1 MVFINETNLRHTG
14 EPIKRGVPE
23 QEIIYTAR
31 QTGGYEMK
39 HIKLALMVT
48 ALVVLAAACSNIQIT
63 RTSGSLNARRVSI
76 AKAKVVEVDHE
87 NHTAILKDK
96 HGRQSVN
103 FGPDAPNFSKVKVG
117 DIVIA
122 EVLETMTVSRKASDD
137 EPSAGG
143 FETTQR
149 DPLAPGAQKVTVVE
163 SSARVEKIDYE
174 TRMITLSGTNGKRVT
189 IEAGPEIKSF
199 NEIKQGDL
207 ITMQIVK
214 QTIIRV
220 EAP

>member
-1 MVFINETNLRHTG
+1 MMVSVL
-14 EPIKRGVPE
+14 VCLM
-23 QEIIYTAR
+23 TACVS
-31 QTGGYEMK
+31 T
-39 HIKLALMVT
+39 
-48 ALVVLAAACSNIQIT
+48 NIQT
-63 RTSGSLNARRVSI
+63 KRTDDGINARRVSY
-76 AKAKVVEVDHE
+76 AEAEVVEIDYE
-87 NHTAILKDK
+87 NHTAVLKDK

-103 FGPDAPNFSKVKVG
+103 FGPDAPNFSKLKVG
-117 DIVIA
+117 DIVIS
-122 EVLETMTVSRKASDD
+122 EVLETMKIKVSSEASDD

-174 TRMITLSGTNGKRVT
+174 TREITLSGTNGRRVT
-189 IEAGPEIKSF
+189 TTLGPEVKQI
-199 NEIKQGDL
+199 ERIKQGDM

-220 EAP
+220 ESP

>member
-1 MVFINETNLRHTG
+1 M
-14 EPIKRGVPE
+14 
-23 QEIIYTAR
+23 QTAG
-31 QTGGYEMK
+31 QGGYKMK
-39 HIKLALMVT
+39 QTKLFLVLMGSIFLMIGCVSTNIKT
-48 ALVVLAAACSNIQIT
+48 T
-63 RTSGSLNARRVSI
+63 RTADGVNARRVSI
-76 AKAKVVEVDHE
+76 AKAKVVEIDHE
-87 NHTAILKDK
+87 NHTAVLKDK
-96 HGRQSVN
+96 HGEQLVD

-122 EVLETMTVSRKASDD
+122 ERLETMNIKVSSEESDI

-174 TRMITLSGTNGKRVT
+174 TRMITLSGTNGRRIT
-189 IEAGPEIKSF
+189 IEAGPEIKRF
-199 NEIKQGDL
+199 NEIKQGDM

-220 EAP
+220 ESP

>member
-1 MVFINETNLRHTG
+1 M
-14 EPIKRGVPE
+14 KK
-23 QEIIYTAR
+23 IIFF
-31 QTGGYEMK
+31 
-39 HIKLALMVT
+39 LMVM
-48 ALVVLAAACSNIQIT
+48 ALIGLTAACSEIQIK
-63 RTSGSLNARRVSI
+63 RTTGSLNARRVSI
-76 AKAKVVEVDHE
+76 AKAKVVEVDYE

-96 HGRQSVN
+96 HGMQSVN

-122 EVLETMTVSRKASDD
+122 EVLETMTITRKQSDD
-137 EPSAGG
+137 EPSSGG

-163 SSARVEKIDYE
+163 SSARIEKIDYE

-189 IEAGPEIKSF
+189 IEAGPEIKQF
-199 NEIKQGDL
+199 NEIKQGDM

-220 EAP
+220 ETP

>member
-1 MVFINETNLRHTG
+1 MKKAVFVLICMFMV
-14 EPIKRGVPE
+14 
-23 QEIIYTAR
+23 
-31 QTGGYEMK
+31 
-39 HIKLALMVT
+39 ALT
-48 ALVVLAAACSNIQIT
+48 AACSNIKTT
-63 RTSGSLNARRVSI
+63 RTPGSLNARRVSI
-76 AKAKVVEVDHE
+76 AKAKVVEVDYE

-122 EVLETMTVSRKASDD
+122 EVLETMTITRKQSED
-137 EPSAGG
+137 EPSSGG

-163 SSARVEKIDYE
+163 SSARIEKIDYE

-189 IEAGPEIKSF
+189 IEAGPEIKRF
-199 NEIKQGDL
+199 NENKPGDL
-207 ITMQIVK
+207 IIMQIVK

-220 EAP
+220 ETPK

>member
-1 MVFINETNLRHTG
+1 MG
-14 EPIKRGVPE
+14 
-23 QEIIYTAR
+23 
-31 QTGGYEMK
+31 
-39 HIKLALMVT
+39 
-48 ALVVLAAACSNIQIT
+48 LVVLTAACESNIKTT
-63 RTSGSLNARRVSI
+63 RTADGVNARRVSI
-76 AKAKVVEVDHE
+76 AKAKVVEVDYE
-87 NHTAILKDK
+87 NHTAVLKDK
-96 HGRQSVN
+96 HGMQLVN

-122 EVLETMTVSRKASDD
+122 EVLETMKIKVSSEESDT

-163 SSARVEKIDYE
+163 STARVEKIDYE

-189 IEAGPEIKSF
+189 IEAGPEIKRF
-199 NEIKQGDL
+199 NEIKQGDM

-214 QTIIRV
+214 QTIVRV
-220 EAP
+220 GARLKRTGRCCRVCCMVRL

>member
-1 MVFINETNLRHTG
+1 MKKALIVAICMVS
-14 EPIKRGVPE
+14 V
-23 QEIIYTAR
+23 
-31 QTGGYEMK
+31 
-39 HIKLALMVT
+39 ALT
-48 ALVVLAAACSNIQIT
+48 AACSEIQIKRST
-63 RTSGSLNARRVSI
+63 GSLNARRVSM

-96 HGRQSVN
+96 HGSQSVN

-163 SSARVEKIDYE
+163 SSARIEKIDYE

-189 IEAGPEIKSF
+189 IEAGPEIKRF
-199 NEIKQGDL
+199 NENKPGDL
-207 ITMQIVK
+207 IIMQIVK

-220 EAP
+220 ETPK